1 MITSMSTEN
10 AEYYFLSFLT
20 FDSYWKNYGFNHH
33 RLIKNIF
40 KYLKINYCLNVGVS
54 KISI

>member
-1 MITSMSTEN
+1 MSTEN